1 MGSNTTAIVT
11 FPNTLEGAQ
20 RRMITQSSVALLERQ
35 CHELEILHCD
45 HIAKYVH
52 NQSLQQLFSLS
63 KRAVSWKVLA
73 RLV

>member
-1 MGSNTTAIVT
+1 
-11 FPNTLEGAQ
+11 
-20 RRMITQSSVALLERQ
+20 MIAQSSVALLERQ